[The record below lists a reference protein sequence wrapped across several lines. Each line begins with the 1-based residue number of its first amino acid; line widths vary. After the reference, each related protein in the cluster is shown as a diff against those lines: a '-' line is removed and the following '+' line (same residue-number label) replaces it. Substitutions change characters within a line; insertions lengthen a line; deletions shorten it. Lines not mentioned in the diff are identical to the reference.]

1 MAQLRY
7 NLTSH
12 AATGITPY
20 RAIFG
25 SNAFKFDCCLL
36 ARFWT
41 DDEPDDLAARLKEV
55 HAQLLERGV
64 KSRDRAARAYDRAV
78 DEVEFAAGER
88 VLVWDDASALAL
100 GRKLRTH
107 WLGPYEV
114 EEKLSPVSYIL
125 RAEGDERVAR
135 VHVNRM
141 RRWTSRAEENVRDPS
156 AGMWPDSRRVLRSI
170 MGRRERNGCVE
181 FQVPRAGRRVS
192 VWVPQADLPEVV
204 VRAYDLLAKERA
216 QL

>member
-1 MAQLRY
+1 MAQLSY

-20 RAIFG
+20 GAIFG
-25 SNAFKFDCCLL
+25 SNAFEFDCCLL
-36 ARFWT
+36 ARFRT
-41 DDEPDDLAARLKEV
+41 NDEPDDLAARLKEV
-55 HAQLLERGV
+55 HARLLERGV

-78 DEVEFAAGER
+78 DEIEFAAGER
-88 VLVWDDASALAL
+88 VLVWNDASALAL

-107 WLGPYEV
+107 WLGPYKV

-156 AGMWPDSRRVLRSI
+156 AGMWPDSRRVLRSN

-181 FQVPRAGRRVS
+181 FQVPRAGRRGS
-192 VWVPQADLPEVV
+192 VWVPQADLPEVF

>member
-1 MAQLRY
+1 MAQLRD

-25 SNAFKFDCCLL
+25 SNAFEFDSCLL
-36 ARFWT
+36 ARFRT

-55 HAQLLERGV
+55 HARLLERGV

-78 DEVEFAAGER
+78 DEVEFAAEER

-107 WLGPYEV
+107 WLGPYKV

-141 RRWTSRAEENVRDPS
+141 RRWTSRARKTYEIQALGCGRTPGVYCARLWGDGRGMGAWSSRCLARDGRVRFGFPKQTC
-156 AGMWPDSRRVLRSI
+156 WK
-170 MGRRERNGCVE
+170 
-181 FQVPRAGRRVS
+181 
-192 VWVPQADLPEVV
+192 
-204 VRAYDLLAKERA
+204 LLSEHTT
-216 QL
+216 